1 MSQLLEASARR
12 GDSPE
17 RIRQKLAAVLA
28 KDGEQQR
35 RVYRLFDQYRE
46 RYSLGIQEK
55 KEELPSSSVIK
66 IWWERNGLALILL
79 AVSMLAMGI
88 AAYLYTTSNLIYV
101 EADSFAPSVN
111 DISGEVFMEENSL
124 IKDYSFARDSVVQT
138 IWDWGDGS
146 RRDTGKTASHIYQDL
161 SKSYK
166 ITYTVLTARG
176 KRSDGDRRVNFNPVC
191 IATINSRVKDYE
203 LTASA
208 NFFLPVKIYDSFG
221 PNEELEKQ
229 ADSIRNLVSFS
240 WDLGNGEFIEGDS
253 IDYTYSSVEG
263 SYVVKLRSQ
272 QLDPQ
277 NPEIVLCSHV
287 DSIIIDLP
295 RVVDLP
301 LVPVNKLSI
310 DVPHVSDLRH
320 EEDYGLYFLLSLI
333 ALGLYGLYEFLIWS
347 RRRAVLDE
355 SAEKLPP
362 LRQKL
367 KIELPDLNLFGNDHF
382 ASVATQL
389 RARRQSGIKAL
400 DLAKTLAKSIQS
412 GGEFPLFTYKDQLQ
426 ASQYLV
432 LIDESSPKDHLAR
445 FYHAMLSELN
455 KRDITV
461 EFYFYDKDPS
471 LCWKRRSQAVTQI
484 SWSQLG
490 ATFAGYR
497 LIIIGSGEGLLDP
510 HTGEL
515 SEFVR
520 AQEAWTEK
528 AILST
533 LPNEDWG
540 RKEETLAQYFNFLP
554 ATEEGWEEMVP
565 GWAKEEKARPFDW
578 KLRAFEV
585 SPPEEDSEQL
595 IEELK
600 LYLGESRFQWL
611 CACAVYPVLYFEL
624 TLKLGELI
632 TSDEI
637 GLEALGHLFRLE
649 WFRKGRIPENI
660 RLKLIDELEERHAKE
675 ARELISEILKENPA
689 PENSLAKQDQDLTLA
704 IYQYLN
710 SSRSLEDKARLQQAL
725 KDLRPEDLEDI
736 VSIKYLSDVKHNPML
751 IPLPK
756 SFYRGGMGLMGTKWI
771 SRLGIVLG
779 AILLFLGIVSMQDLG
794 RLVNQEEH
802 IYLAKDLN
810 LDSQEDSARY
820 YHYQAVQQTL
830 KQGEL
835 ASQDGIAVLA
845 EMNYRKAFDKG
856 ILETERADT
865 FVTNYWQHRYKWARI
880 NYQTRHHEEAEE
892 LLQGLP
898 SLVLAD
904 SLKNQQSINIVKSR
918 SLDPR
923 DLQNSIRQNYPNL
936 SPQPIPEV
944 SYLRGLLYLEF
955 TEIENDAFAQ
965 NLLADSVLRNLNKV
979 STEFFQSLPRSDLE
993 LLRQKLS
1000 RVPLIAT
1007 KEAYTSI
1014 TKKLGQYEYKLT
1026 VGTGRRNG
1034 GNTDEIPIMLALTGE
1049 NGSIEVRLDS
1059 SSRSNFQFEKGL
1071 LDHWTLYSFIP
1082 LGEIKEIQFRLGI
1095 VGTSGID
1102 DWLIEDLQLE
1112 TPDGFGPYEIP
1123 VNHWIGDNVGRSQ
1136 SLSIYPGTAV
1146 KADPTLDAERDPAAD
1161 KPPALAVLR
1170 GIVVDKDQNRIS
1182 GIEVREMLSNSF
1194 TETSFYG
1201 EFELPVRL
1209 LRANAVRLKLSN
1221 KNEVFAAK
1229 ERFAP
1234 GTLGLDTLIYVD
1246 SMKAEDLVLTLKKN
1260 QVSKINYQNGD
1271 VYEGDVRY
1279 EVINGERKAIRE
1291 GKGRM
1296 KFANGDEYDGDWKN
1310 DKMDGVGKFYT
1321 KVGETEFEY
1330 VGGFVNGKKEGEGFS
1345 LLQYAGKG
1353 NEEGEEKSGEE
1364 EFSGFWKNDLK
1375 EGEGKLV
1382 ALWRISNE
1390 NNYRDLSIRYD
1401 GNYSKDKRNGF
1412 GRLDYQSIIDGSN
1425 IDTDSL
1431 MRYIGNWENDYRFG
1445 KGEYK
1450 IKIRIW
1456 NHESK
1461 EDTEFEAAYDGEWIR
1476 NEISGSGTAIFAEGK
1491 YEGAFYKGLPMG
1503 KGTYTYN
1510 DSTVYVGE
1518 WNLGK
1523 REGYGVL
1530 TYPDGR
1536 KYEGDWVNDRQKGDG
1551 VIIDPKN
1558 RLKKGRLLDG
1568 NQIKKKN

>member
-1 MSQLLEASARR
+1 MSEHSIPIGPREAIRVSLLLEASAKR

-17 RIRQKLAAVLA
+17 RIKQKLAAVLA

-46 RYSLGIQEK
+46 RYSFGIQEK
-55 KEELPSSSVIK
+55 KEELPSKGVIK
-66 IWWERNGLALILL
+66 IWWDRNGLALILL
-79 AVSMLAMGI
+79 AVSVLAMGV
-88 AAYLYTTSNLIYV
+88 AGYLYTTSNLIYV

-124 IKDYSFARDSVVQT
+124 IKDYPFARDSVVQT
-138 IWDWGDGS
+138 IWDWGDGT
-146 RRDTGKTASHIYQDL
+146 RRDTGKTASHTYQDL
-161 SKSYK
+161 SRTYK

-176 KRSDGDRRVNFNPVC
+176 KRSDGDRRVNFNPTC
-191 IATINSRVKDYE
+191 IATINSQVKNYE
-203 LTASA
+203 LIASA

-229 ADSIRNLVSFS
+229 ADSIRNLVSFR

-253 IDYTYSSVEG
+253 IDYTYSPIEG

-277 NPEIVLCSHV
+277 NPQIVLCSHV
-287 DSIIIDLP
+287 DSILIDLP

-301 LVPVNKLSI
+301 LVPVNKLNI
-310 DVPHVSDLRH
+310 QGPHVSDLRQ
-320 EEDYGLYFLLSLI
+320 EEDYGLYFLFSLI
-333 ALGLYGLYEFLIWS
+333 ALGLYGLYEFLVWS
-347 RRRAVLDE
+347 RRRSVLDE

-382 ASVATQL
+382 ASVSTQL
-389 RARRQSGIKAL
+389 RARRLSGIQSL
-400 DLAKTLAKSIQS
+400 DLKKTLSKSIQA
-412 GGEFPLFTYKDQLQ
+412 GGDYPLFVYKDQLQ

-455 KRDITV
+455 KRDITA

-484 SWSQLG
+484 SWSQLA

-510 HTGEL
+510 HLGEL
-515 SEFVR
+515 SEFVG

-528 AILST
+528 ALLST

-540 RKEETLAQYFNFLP
+540 RKEDTLAQYFNFLP

-565 GWAKEEKARPFDW
+565 GWAKEEKTRPFDW

-649 WFRKGRIPENI
+649 WFRKGRIPDDI
-660 RLKLIDELEERHAKE
+660 RLKLIDELEEKHAKE

-710 SSRSLEDKARLQQAL
+710 SSKSLEDKARLQEAL
-725 KDLRPEDLEDI
+725 KNLRPEDLEDI

-802 IYLAKDLN
+802 VYLAKDLN
-810 LDSQEDSARY
+810 LDSRKDSARY
-820 YHYQAVQQTL
+820 YHYQAVQQSI

-835 ASQDGIAVLA
+835 ASQDGVALLA
-845 EMNYRKAFDKG
+845 EMNYKRAFDKG
-856 ILETERADT
+856 ILETKRADT
-865 FVTNYWQHRYKWARI
+865 FINNFWQHRYKWARI
-880 NYQTRHHEEAEE
+880 NYQAKHNDNAQE
-892 LLQGLP
+892 LLLGLP
-898 SLVLAD
+898 DLVLAD
-904 SLKNQQSINIVKSR
+904 SLENPETRAIIKNRTLAPQALR
-918 SLDPR
+918 
-923 DLQNSIRQNYPNL
+923 NSIRSNHPDLPSTPNEE
-936 SPQPIPEV
+936 IY
-944 SYLRGLLYLEF
+944 YLKGLVYLEF
-955 TEIENDAFAQ
+955 VEIENDPNAQ
-965 NLLADSVLRNLNKV
+965 NLLTDSVLTNLNKV
-979 STEFFQSLPRSDLE
+979 STEFFQSLPQSDLE

-1007 KEAYTSI
+1007 KEAYTSL

-1026 VGTGRRNG
+1026 IGTGRRNG

-1049 NGSIEVRLDS
+1049 NGSFEVRLDS

-1071 LDHWTLYSFIP
+1071 RDSWTLYSFIP

-1095 VGTSGID
+1095 PGTTGID

-1112 TPDGFGPYEIP
+1112 TPDGFGPYDIQ
-1123 VNHWIGDNVGRSQ
+1123 VNHWVGDYAGRSQ

-1146 KADPTLDAERDPAAD
+1146 KVDPTLDADRDTTAQEPSAI
-1161 KPPALAVLR
+1161 AVIR
-1170 GIVVDKDQNRIS
+1170 GVVVDKERNRIS
-1182 GIEVREMLSNSF
+1182 GIEVRETLTNSF

-1209 LRANAVRLKLSN
+1209 LRANAVRLQLSN
-1221 KNEVFAAK
+1221 KVEAFVGK
-1229 ERFAP
+1229 ERFLP

-1246 SMKAEDLVLTLKKN
+1246 SIGAKDLILTLNEIDLEQSTEQQIGKSSFIKPEMVYVQGGTFMMGKKD
-1260 QVSKINYQNGD
+1260 KDPG
-1271 VYEGDVRY
+1271 Y
-1279 EVINGERKAIRE
+1279 EVSLSN
-1291 GKGRM
+1291 
-1296 KFANGDEYDGDWKN
+1296 
-1310 DKMDGVGKFYT
+1310 
-1321 KVGETEFEY
+1321 FE
-1330 VGGFVNGKKEGEGFS
+1330 
-1345 LLQYAGKG
+1345 
-1353 NEEGEEKSGEE
+1353 
-1364 EFSGFWKNDLK
+1364 
-1375 EGEGKLV
+1375 
-1382 ALWRISNE
+1382 I
-1390 NNYRDLSIRYD
+1390 
-1401 GNYSKDKRNGF
+1401 
-1412 GRLDYQSIIDGSN
+1412 
-1425 IDTDSL
+1425 
-1431 MRYIGNWENDYRFG
+1431 
-1445 KGEYK
+1445 
-1450 IKIRIW
+1450 
-1456 NHESK
+1456 
-1461 EDTEFEAAYDGEWIR
+1461 
-1476 NEISGSGTAIFAEGK
+1476 GK
-1491 YEGAFYKGLPMG
+1491 YEVTFEEYDLFCVATAREKPSDEGWGRGRRPVINVSWEDAVEYANWLSFQAGYEQVYEKVGIETNRGEAEEWRINYEANGYRLPTEAEWEFAARGGLRTRNTLYSG
-1503 KGTYTYN
+1503 SN
-1510 DSTVYVGE
+1510 ELDSVVWFDDNSNKRSQPVGQKATNELGIYDMSGNVFE
-1518 WNLGK
+1518 WNNDW
-1523 REGYGVL
+1523 YGDDL
-1530 TYPDGR
+1530 AD
-1536 KYEGDWVNDRQKGDG
+1536 QKL
-1551 VIIDPKN
+1551 DPKGPLKGNN
-1558 RLKKGRLLDG
+1558 RILRGGSWFSDDIDFLRVYYRSFNPPEITDTDIGFRLSRKL
-1568 NQIKKKN
+1568 Q